1 MAKNLRKRHDLLGTV
16 LVDDRG
22 EPEKILTRCPH
33 CGLIDYRHSSQGAK
47 NTHWQSWNVGGVR
60 EYQCGKCR
68 KSFFT
73 LEVQVPLDMEP
84 MAMYKKI
91 NSVFARE
98 VLSEASKVPGSDEGF
113 RATAT
118 G

>member
-1 MAKNLRKRHDLLGTV
+1 MSSKLHKRNDLLGTV
-16 LVDDRG
+16 LVDDQG
-22 EPEKILTRCPH
+22 EPKKILTRCPH
-33 CGLIDYRHSSQGAK
+33 CSMIDYRHSSQGAK
-47 NTHWQSWNVGGVR
+47 NTHWQNWKVGGVR

-91 NSVFARE
+91 NSVFAQEDFGR
-98 VLSEASKVPGSDEGF
+98 GIEGA
-113 RATAT
+113 RI
-118 G
+118 